1 MKTHRDTTFPDP
13 EEIDN
18 IDTLRDF
25 AKKLIQILEEYHID
39 IYEDIKAL
47 QRNIDITL
55 SDGVDIAVGTTTGTK
70 IGTATTQL
78 LGFFNKTPVDQ
89 PAAVADA
96 TGAGDVVAQ
105 LNALIAR
112 MRELGLIA
120 T

>member
-1 MKTHRDTTFPDP
+1 MKSHRDTTFPDP
-13 EEIDN
+13 EQIKDNESVID
-18 IDTLRDF
+18 F
-25 AKKLIQILEEYHID
+25 CKKLIQILEEYHID

-55 SDGVDIAVGTTTGTK
+55 SDGVDISVGTTTGTK
-70 IGTATTQL
+70 IGTATSQL
-78 LGFFNKTPVDQ
+78 LGFYNKTPVDQ